1 MSLLKEWK
9 HSKTDKPDLVLGLE
23 AMENI
28 DHDDATNA
36 HDAHDVHVDGEEK
49 MWMMLDTQE
58 RKKRK
63 EEVTE
68 KEHDDKS
75 EALDGSKSVVECVRS
90 DDLTVLTKILRTD
103 HNHDDE
109 TLQELI
115 TAALVAAREGF
126 PDALKI
132 LLDEGSDSI
141 DIIDNQ
147 HDDAGGVDAD
157 VTDENGWTL
166 LRTSSWSGQDQC
178 VKTLLEAGAKVCC
191 TIYIQ

>member
-9 HSKTDKPDLVLGLE
+9 HSKTDKPDLVFGLE

-28 DHDDATNA
+28 DHDDATEATNA
-36 HDAHDVHVDGEEK
+36 QDAHDIHDAHADGEEK

-126 PDALKI
+126 NDALKI
-132 LLDEGSDSI
+132 LLDEGR
-141 DIIDNQ
+141 
-147 HDDAGGVDAD
+147 V
-157 VTDENGWTL
+157 
-166 LRTSSWSGQDQC
+166 
-178 VKTLLEAGAKVCC
+178 
-191 TIYIQ
+191 